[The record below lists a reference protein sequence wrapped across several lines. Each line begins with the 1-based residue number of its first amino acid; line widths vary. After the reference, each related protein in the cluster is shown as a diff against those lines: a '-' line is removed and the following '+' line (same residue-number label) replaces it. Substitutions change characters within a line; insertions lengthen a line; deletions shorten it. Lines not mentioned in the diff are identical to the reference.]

1 MKLHHKRLLVPKSG
15 ITISQANYSFILN
28 VVKIIFI
35 AMCAKILYG
44 KQAFQHLAI
53 CESGLKD
60 KEQRWKEGSVE
71 KGKERRGKEYSIER
85 SIVL

>member
-1 MKLHHKRLLVPKSG
+1 
-15 ITISQANYSFILN
+15 
-28 VVKIIFI
+28 
-35 AMCAKILYG
+35 MCAKILYV